1 MNILDK
7 SFAEGNVQDN
17 TLQIAKSKTWR
28 VSVAPL

>member
-17 TLQIAKSKTWR
+17 MLHIAKSKTWR